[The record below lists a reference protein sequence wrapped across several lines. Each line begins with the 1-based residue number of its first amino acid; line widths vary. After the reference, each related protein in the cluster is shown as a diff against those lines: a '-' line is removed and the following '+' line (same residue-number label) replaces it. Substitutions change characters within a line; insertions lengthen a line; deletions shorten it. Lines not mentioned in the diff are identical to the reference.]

1 MVGGWRI
8 AVVLAAL
15 LMGLSGARAWAENRI
30 ALVIGNSNYR
40 AVTPLPNPVNDAKAV
55 ADELKAAAF
64 DVTQALDVG
73 QADMRRAI
81 KDFATKISAKGADT
95 VALVYY
101 AGHGVQVDGENFLVP
116 VDAKIQSEA
125 DIAKEAVRL
134 GDLMSALAAVPSKMR
149 IVILDA
155 CRNNPF
161 ATSKQNR
168 GLAIVDAPTGSIV
181 AYSTAPGTEATDGAG
196 VHSPYTA
203 AFIEVAQQPRLQ
215 IEQLFK
221 QVRLKVHE
229 VTKGQQTPWESS
241 SLTSDFWFLP
251 ANEAPPA
258 ATAAVV
264 ASAPAASAAPQTTRL
279 PLPRPATAPQV
290 ATLPTQ
296 PVPVAD
302 QAAQASQAAPATQ
315 APPAL
320 PAPQVAA
327 APLPPPAPLPPRP
340 MPLQAA
346 APSPTLPPPQPAYAP
361 LPTPAPV
368 ADLRSM
374 PPDEAYDFAVM
385 EDSVPVYEEFL
396 LVYPSDPRA
405 EWVRTAL
412 ALRVDAIAWR
422 YASVV
427 NTPAAYEAY
436 LARYPGGV
444 YADEAVRLR
453 LRPRLRPID
462 VVIAP
467 RVLVAPPTPRIG
479 LPLIQMRRAS
489 NAPIVLPVVYSR
501 PGQFNPS
508 ARFAPGQRLPGF
520 NPATGIHFNAT
531 TTGPNGYPRER
542 LANPNL
548 ATPGVARPNALNLPT
563 NPSAAP
569 PYRPPV
575 ANVSPQP
582 QPQLQRTQPL
592 VRPLNAQAGPPQQR
606 AQLGPRPKGPPP
618 ERCGPHGC
626 RR

>member
-8 AVVLAAL
+8 ALVLAAL
-15 LMGLSGARAWAENRI
+15 VVSLSGAPAGAQTRL

-40 AVTPLPNPVNDAKAV
+40 AVTPLPNPVNDARAV
-55 ADELKAAAF
+55 ADELKTAAF
-64 DVTQALDVG
+64 DVTQALDLG

-81 KDFATKISAKGADT
+81 KDFAAKISAKGGDT

-101 AGHGVQVDGENFLVP
+101 AGHGVQVDGENFIVP

-125 DIAKEAVRL
+125 DIPKEAVRL
-134 GDLMSALAAVPSKMR
+134 ADVMSALAAVPSKMR

-161 ATSKQNR
+161 ATSKQTR

-196 VHSPYTA
+196 AHSPYTA

-229 VTKGQQTPWESS
+229 ATKGRQTPWESS

-251 ANEAPPA
+251 TDEAP
-258 ATAAVV
+258 AAVV
-264 ASAPAASAAPQTTRL
+264 ASAVKQTTRL
-279 PLPRPATAPQV
+279 PQQRPATAPQV

-296 PVPVAD
+296 PTRLTQPATVAD
-302 QAAQASQAAPATQ
+302 QAAQVPPIPPTPAADAAQAQQVA
-315 APPAL
+315 
-320 PAPQVAA
+320 PAPQVTASAQLPRPVPLPAA
-327 APLPPPAPLPPRP
+327 ASPSHTLPPPPPGYAPPPPAPV
-340 MPLQAA
+340 Q
-346 APSPTLPPPQPAYAP
+346 
-361 LPTPAPV
+361 V
-368 ADLRSM
+368 ADLRAM
-374 PPDEAYDFAVM
+374 PPDEAYDYAVM

-396 LVYPSDPRA
+396 LVYPNDPRA
-405 EWVRTAL
+405 EWVRTTL

-427 NTPAAYEAY
+427 NTPEAYAAYV
-436 LARYPGGV
+436 ARYPGGV
-444 YADEAVRLR
+444 YVDEAVRLR
-453 LRPRLRPID
+453 VRPRLRPID

-467 RVLVAPPTPRIG
+467 RIIAPPPAPRIA
-479 LPLIQMRRAS
+479 LPLIQMRRTA

-501 PGQFNPS
+501 PGRFNPS
-508 ARFAPGQRLPGF
+508 ARLLPGQRLPAF
-520 NPATGIHFNAT
+520 NPATGARFNAAT
-531 TTGPNGYPRER
+531 ATPGPYRYPRERMVYPNLAPAGPLRSSTVNAVNVPTGPNG
-542 LANPNL
+542 
-548 ATPGVARPNALNLPT
+548 VA
-563 NPSAAP
+563 

-575 ANVSPQP
+575 AGAN
-582 QPQLQRTQPL
+582 PQLQP
-592 VRPLNAQAGPPQQR
+592 GPPARLGNQRFRPVQQNVQLAPR
-606 AQLGPRPKGPPP
+606 AKGLPP
-618 ERCGPHGC
+618 EKCVGRRC